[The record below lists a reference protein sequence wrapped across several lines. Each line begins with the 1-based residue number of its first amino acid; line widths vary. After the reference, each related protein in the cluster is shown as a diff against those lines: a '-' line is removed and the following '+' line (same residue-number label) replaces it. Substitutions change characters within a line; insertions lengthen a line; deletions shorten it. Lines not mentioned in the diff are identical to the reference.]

1 MSTGATYLQT
11 LNLWGVLSESKRIIN
26 AHSRHFLALS
36 VIFLLPL
43 SFSLIIYR
51 TLESTFLSSNSRIP
65 QQSLFISLPY
75 TSPHLTTAR
84 FLLPL
89 LYALFVLLLSL
100 LAVAT
105 ITYSTFHGFYGR
117 PVKLVSS
124 FKSTLYSFLPLVST
138 FLVSQFIV
146 ALIMSLLGLFAA
158 LIYKSLQLCGLD
170 MDLDS
175 KFVMGFSIF
184 IAIMVGLVLV
194 WLQVNWSLGSVIVV
208 VESKWGVEPLQRSY
222 YLLSGMKGVALS
234 MLLFY
239 GLAIGFLVW
248 GCSTSVAN
256 AGQASG
262 WSRWAFVLQTV
273 VSSAFVTLLMLHNV
287 AANVVLYMY
296 CKALHGELAF
306 EIAEEFATEYV
317 SLPFDCEKV
326 PHIVS
331 VQV

>member
-1 MSTGATYLQT
+1 
-11 LNLWGVLSESKRIIN
+11 
-26 AHSRHFLALS
+26 
-36 VIFLLPL
+36 
-43 SFSLIIYR
+43 
-51 TLESTFLSSNSRIP
+51 
-65 QQSLFISLPY
+65 
-75 TSPHLTTAR
+75 
-84 FLLPL
+84 
-89 LYALFVLLLSL
+89 
-100 LAVAT
+100 
-105 ITYSTFHGFYGR
+105 
-117 PVKLVSS
+117 
-124 FKSTLYSFLPLVST
+124 
-138 FLVSQFIV
+138 
-146 ALIMSLLGLFAA
+146 MSLLGLFAA

-175 KFVMGFSIF
+175 KYVMGFSIF

-256 AGQASG
+256 AGHASG

>member
-1 MSTGATYLQT
+1 MSTTNSQT

-43 SFSLIIYR
+43 SFSLIIYP
-51 TLESTFLSSNSRIP
+51 TLQSTFLSSDSLIP

-75 TSPHLTTAR
+75 TSPHPTTAQ

-89 LYALFVLLLSL
+89 VYTFFVLLLFL

-117 PVKLVSS
+117 PVKLISS
-124 FKSTLYSFLPLVST
+124 FKSTLYSFLPLVSS

-146 ALIMSLLGLFAA
+146 ALIISLLGLFAA

-170 MDLDS
+170 MDFDS
-175 KFVMGFSIF
+175 KYFLGFSIF

-194 WLQVNWSLGSVIVV
+194 WLQVNWSLGSVVVV
-208 VESKWGVEPLQRSY
+208 VESKWGFEPLQRSY

-262 WSRWAFVLQTV
+262 WWRWAFVLQTV

-306 EIAEEFATEYV
+306 EIAEEFACQYV
-317 SLPFDCEKV
+317 SLPFDSQKV

-331 VQV
+331 VVQA

>member
-1 MSTGATYLQT
+1 MSTTNSQI

-43 SFSLIIYR
+43 SFSLIIYP
-51 TLESTFLSSNSRIP
+51 TLQSTFLSSDSLIP
-65 QQSLFISLPY
+65 QQSLFISSPY
-75 TSPHLTTAR
+75 ASPHPTTAQ

-89 LYALFVLLLSL
+89 VYTLFVLLLSL

-117 PVKLVSS
+117 PVKLMSS
-124 FKSTLYSFLPLVST
+124 FKSTLYSFLPLVSS

-146 ALIMSLLGLFAA
+146 ALIISLLGLFAA
-158 LIYKSLQLCGLD
+158 LIYKSLQLYGLD
-170 MDLDS
+170 MDFDS
-175 KFVMGFSIF
+175 KYFLGFSILV
-184 IAIMVGLVLV
+184 AIMVGLVLV
-194 WLQVNWSLGSVIVV
+194 WLQVNWSLGSVVVV
-208 VESKWGVEPLQRSY
+208 VESKWGFEPLQRSY
-222 YLLSGMKGVALS
+222 YLLSGMKRVALS

-239 GLAIGFLVW
+239 GLAIGLLVW

-262 WSRWAFVLQTV
+262 WWRWTFVLQTV
-273 VSSAFVTLLMLHNV
+273 VSSAFITLLMLHNV

-306 EIAEEFATEYV
+306 EIAEEFACQYV
-317 SLPFDCEKV
+317 SLPFDCQKV

-331 VQV
+331 VVEV